1 MSEALDIHTIIAET
15 YSELVECDYDPLAIA
30 ASLMVTAFSIYAAQ
44 LSPEAYTEVVE
55 KIFSTSGNFIN
66 SKNRNLH

>member
-1 MSEALDIHTIIAET
+1 MSEALDLQTIISET
-15 YSELVECDYDPLAIA
+15 YSELVECDYDPMAIA
-30 ASLMVTAFSIYAAQ
+30 ASLMVTALTIYASQ

-55 KIFSTSGNFIN
+55 KIFSTTGSFIN